1 MAQIAENDLRNLA
14 FPYISPP
21 NVSISSNLVWST
33 VACREARRVNVEAQS
48 GNFTEGKVYCLFL
61 LRWNVC
67 ALAQFDSLSQ
77 ALATVR
83 VYIFTLLLWLSHFAQ
98 SHSFKTLSVLGMS
111 IKFIALR
118 FQLRALRYAISCQ
131 DYIPR
136 KPKITLVEIPCRW
149 AFSRKMVCPSK
160 QQESRNSIPDY
171 LHCEQTVNF
180 PWHQMIESQIL
191 QPKWMSE
198 TFCVDDFRA
207 AVWWGWKG
215 RGQKELQ
222 CFCEI
227 IHLSAQLEN
236 FSLHVPPSQCFYC
249 FQCKAEGMRLEC
261 KKCWNIFPLNLS

>member
-1 MAQIAENDLRNLA
+1 M
-14 FPYISPP
+14 
-21 NVSISSNLVWST
+21 SISSNLVWST
-33 VACREARRVNVEAQS
+33 VACREARKENVKAQS
-48 GNFTEGKVYCLFL
+48 GNFTEGKVYCLFFL

-83 VYIFTLLLWLSHFAQ
+83 VYIFTLLLWLSHFAR

-149 AFSRKMVCPSK
+149 AFSRKTVCPSK
-160 QQESRNSIPDY
+160 RQESRNSIPDY
-171 LHCEQTVNF
+171 LQCEQTVNF
-180 PWHQMIESQIL
+180 PWHQMMESQIL
-191 QPKWMSE
+191 HPKWMSE

-207 AVWWGWKG
+207 AVRWGWTLKG
-215 RGQKELQ
+215 VGGQKELQ
-222 CFCEI
+222 CFCKI

-261 KKCWNIFPLNLS
+261 KKMLKYFPV